1 MDLDECDKAIA
12 IEGCLYFWISVG
24 KFLFCLGVK
33 VLFEGYTAKTSS
45 DSRKNETNIFE
56 AKHKILSF
64 GQFLLVSADIDIQNF
79 KAVKLMSD
87 KELDN
92 NITITHSPLLSCV
105 GGN

>member
-1 MDLDECDKAIA
+1 MLLGPYLDLLAFKWCHISDSDTIA

-64 GQFLLVSADIDIQNF
+64 GQFLLVSADIDI
-79 KAVKLMSD
+79 
-87 KELDN
+87 
-92 NITITHSPLLSCV
+92 
-105 GGN
+105 

>member
-1 MDLDECDKAIA
+1 MVSHIRFRYHCHRGLSLLLAQEHSWKVSV
-12 IEGCLYFWISVG
+12 LFW
-24 KFLFCLGVK
+24 VK

-64 GQFLLVSADIDIQNF
+64 GQFLLVSADIDF

>member
-1 MDLDECDKAIA
+1 M
-12 IEGCLYFWISVG
+12 
-24 KFLFCLGVK
+24 K

-64 GQFLLVSADIDIQNF
+64 GQFLLVSADIDF